1 MGRIAESELGEA
13 YDALGEGTVNG
24 VVAEELGRLT
34 PTPLDYVAEEGANGC
49 DVLLDYDYDED
60 DVRELLEA
68 ADEVMSDRRRPCATA
83 SHEATKEEILLKFE
97 ENLYGHLC
105 ETTRERA
112 TRAAESISARLAEL
126 CEAAGKPEAGEG
138 IREGTLATELIVDLY
153 MRMDVP
159 LEAVAADERA
169 RFDMTLCLERNGDW
183 EMHNSLMQWWDDN
196 CDAIR
201 GDGDVPAWE
210 RPRDREGR
218 PLTSVLDDLCASQG
232 TTLEKAMN
240 DPEGRFE
247 RTLRREVLESQY
259 ASAPTLALTASVT
272 LDEMI
277 ECYRAS
283 AANYRGAEQACAM
296 PTFFPTGDGPT
307 AGIFDPRGGSG
318 ALMGIELERPFT
330 PDANTVLVALS
341 ESAMQGAR
349 QRFERTESGSLA
361 SYWSCADTFG
371 LFGQDAFTRCCEE
384 PTAARSR
391 ARARG

>member
-24 VVAEELGRLT
+24 VVAEELGHLT
-34 PTPLDYVAEEGANGC
+34 SEPLGDVAEAVANGC

-60 DVRELLEA
+60 DVRALLEA

-83 SHEATKEEILLKFE
+83 GPEATKDEIFLEFE
-97 ENLYGHLC
+97 KSLEDYLC
-105 ETTRERA
+105 ETVAEA
-112 TRAAESISARLAEL
+112 AKLAAESISARLAEL
-126 CEAAGKPEAGEG
+126 CEGAGRPEAGES
-138 IREGTLATELIVDLY
+138 IFPPALADGLISDLGLW
-153 MRMDVP
+153 MDVS
-159 LEAVAADERA
+159 AADVAADERS
-169 RFDMTLCLERNGDW
+169 RFDMTLCLERGGDW
-183 EMHNSLMQWWDDN
+183 EIHNSLMQWWDDN

-218 PLTSVLDDLCASQG
+218 PLTSALDDLCASQG

-296 PTFFPTGDGPT
+296 PTFYPTSDGPT
-307 AGIFDPRGGSG
+307 AGIFDPHGGSG

-330 PDANTVLVALS
+330 PDARTVLVALS
-341 ESAMQGAR
+341 ESAMQGSE
-349 QRFERTESGSLA
+349 QRFEKTESGA
-361 SYWSCADTFG
+361 GTSYWSCVDTFG
-371 LFGQDAFTRCCEE
+371 LFGHDVFTRCCEE
-384 PTAARSR
+384 PAPARNR
-391 ARARG
+391 ARR

>member
-34 PTPLDYVAEEGANGC
+34 SEPLGDVAEAVANGC

-60 DVRELLEA
+60 DVRALLEA

-83 SHEATKEEILLKFE
+83 GPEATKDEIFLEFE
-97 ENLYGHLC
+97 KSLEDYLC
-105 ETTRERA
+105 ETVAEA
-112 TRAAESISARLAEL
+112 AKLAAESISARLAEL
-126 CEAAGKPEAGEG
+126 CEGAGRPEAGES
-138 IREGTLATELIVDLY
+138 IFPPALADGLISDLGLW
-153 MRMDVP
+153 MDVP
-159 LEAVAADERA
+159 AADVAADERS
-169 RFDMTLCLERNGDW
+169 RFDMTLCLERGGDW
-183 EMHNSLMQWWDDN
+183 EIHNSLMQWWDDN

-218 PLTSVLDDLCASQG
+218 PLTSALDDLCASQG

-272 LDEMI
+272 LDEMS

-296 PTFFPTGDGPT
+296 PTFYPTSDGPT
-307 AGIFDPRGGSG
+307 VGIFDPHGGSG

-330 PDANTVLVALS
+330 PDARTVLVALS
-341 ESAMQGAR
+341 ESAMQGVE
-349 QRFERTESGSLA
+349 QRFEKTENGA
-361 SYWSCADTFG
+361 GTSYWSCVDTFG
-371 LFGQDAFTRCCEE
+371 LFGHDVFTRCCEE
-384 PTAARSR
+384 PAPSR
-391 ARARG
+391 NRTRR